1 MSKVKNVTSEAG
13 VLTALDEMSNL
24 ITEYQKENFKF
35 LSGESVASVQ
45 SGQIKPDEQGRF
57 IKSAINWFKDW
68 LEKNKHSTEFENDQ
82 LGMVI
87 IAPAG
92 IKSAMSHK
100 PRPIDVQALPVL
112 PHVIK
117 KARVISITKDD
128 TGKPIENIILAAPI
142 VVDGQ
147 RCYIVI
153 RLRKYYEI
161 KGEAPRYYTQAVAI
175 ETNTATSN
183 QTEHLGDKSLTRFGE
198 SGGRDRLLNVLHDAL
213 NVNIEQ
219 KSKKIKVYGWKAI
232 EMARNLTFEQLEIL
246 TLKTQKEHFIPK
258 EQRTNIYLYDQK
270 GRKKLDVLSWAVHH
284 KLEEFK
290 NNPNENDKPLDHE
303 DLLRIRN
310 EFQVDYEQGA
320 FDGVDGFDSI
330 DEDGQWVLDKIDSM
344 IAVLQ
349 NLHGGENKVLKGRSN
364 NVKTAK
370 GTKVS
375 TLFAVLE
382 ADQVIASHTAT
393 GAENPNYPQ
402 ELQPRD
408 RSRES
413 SQAWVQKTSNTL
425 DPESLGRS
433 GRADTGAPIVGD
445 DLVVES
451 GNGRTMAIQLAYE
464 RGNADEYK
472 EWLIDEAEYFG
483 FSADQI
489 NQFKQPILVRIRTSE
504 VDRIQFTVE
513 ANQDDKLSFS
523 ATERA
528 KTDARRLDENLLSLF
543 TPGEDGDLITASNQK
558 FIQGFLRSLGET
570 EAAQYIGTDGKPT
583 QALVTRMKAAIF
595 SKAYNDDRLLE
606 MMADQT
612 KPDLQNML
620 NALGAAAPKFIEA
633 QAVSRG
639 DVQDVSSSI
648 VDGIE
653 QALDKRVTNAIID
666 AANTILAAKQN
677 DQDIVEFVKQQGLF
691 GDLGE
696 GVPELAVFLSKNS
709 RSAKKMSLL
718 FKAMAEFAEKEAIDG
733 QNMGLFGEPEPVS
746 IKDAINYA
754 VKVIEDNYGDNANL
768 SMFDS
773 ATQEFEA
780 IEKRYFLGHLL
791 HKFGWRKE
799 DSDKNVYIRKNMNGA
814 RKIVFKMNEGQDDF
828 LIEIV
833 ESSGDFVAE
842 IGNCINK
849 KISEIFEFMNGFLL
863 DEQQID
869 SKVITDYDNADGNSS
884 NADSWMNGQIIRW
897 FDEPNINY
905 IHPFELPAD
914 HQIGDRVY
922 FTITD
927 SDENQTNIK
936 LDAFI
941 ADIKFKLNKVWYG
954 LAMRIGNS
962 NFATLIYLPSGTFE
976 TQSNTNNP
984 NLSMFDSTYVDWDG
998 KILFTHLDNEAHS
1011 AATSPLNNLDLPTEE
1026 QKQSGEYQKGH
1037 LSIGDLKIAIEN
1049 PAGSIRSGTDPNGNE
1064 WQIKMKHHYGFIEN
1078 TDGADGDEIDVFVKN
1093 HLAYDPEYAY
1103 IIKQLDSNG
1112 QFDEQK
1118 VIIGAETEEEAKE
1131 IYLSNYEKG
1140 WQGFGGIKKIS
1151 MADLLKKIQ
1160 HTWSE
1165 FDSWARDGSYD
1176 HIPIDQVIIE
1186 NAPKIVESKIDKE
1199 DPIVV
1204 LETHGKYHL
1213 VIGLDRIML
1222 AKQRHER
1229 FIPAIIFDSKDI
1241 SKSIIQNAIKQAG
1254 SKVDPVALAALI
1266 LDELEKSLVNSFD
1279 DISNPVLEVLYQN
1292 L

>member
-504 VDRIQFTVE
+504 IDRIQFTVE

-718 FKAMAEFAEKEAIDG
+718 FKAMAAFAEKQAIDG

-754 VKVIEDNYGDNANL
+754 VNVIEDNYGDNANL

-773 ATQEFEA
+773 
-780 IEKRYFLGHLL
+780 
-791 HKFGWRKE
+791 
-799 DSDKNVYIRKNMNGA
+799 
-814 RKIVFKMNEGQDDF
+814 
-828 LIEIV
+828 
-833 ESSGDFVAE
+833 
-842 IGNCINK
+842 
-849 KISEIFEFMNGFLL
+849 
-863 DEQQID
+863 ID
-869 SKVITDYDNADGNSS
+869 SLTSI
-884 NADSWMNGQIIRW
+884 
-897 FDEPNINY
+897 DE
-905 IHPFELPAD
+905 
-914 HQIGDRVY
+914 
-922 FTITD
+922 
-927 SDENQTNIK
+927 K
-936 LDAFI
+936 
-941 ADIKFKLNKVWYG
+941 
-954 LAMRIGNS
+954 
-962 NFATLIYLPSGTFE
+962 
-976 TQSNTNNP
+976 
-984 NLSMFDSTYVDWDG
+984 
-998 KILFTHLDNEAHS
+998 AHA
-1011 AATSPLNNLDLPTEE
+1011 AATSPHNDLDFPTAE

-1064 WQIKMKHHYGFIEN
+1064 WQITMKHHYGFIKN
-1078 TDGADGDEIDVFVKN
+1078 TTGADGDEIDVFVKN
-1093 HLAYDPEYAY
+1093 HLADEPKCAY
-1103 IIKQLDSNG
+1103 IIKQLDNNG

-1118 VIIGAETEEEAKE
+1118 VIIGADSEEEAKE

-1151 MADLLKKIQ
+1151 IADLLKKIQ

-1229 FIPAIIFDSKDI
+1229 FIPAIIFDGKDI

-1279 DISNPVLEVLYQN
+1279 GISNPVLEVLYQN

>member
-1 MSKVKNVTSEAG
+1 MSKIDNISKDTDVLIAIDTMVTALGDQVISEWDSEKASEMYQEYLSNIDKYDGKLITASKAYFDDYLQGKTVNTKIGLVRISSKSKGKIHDRMRDTKYLAIPYIPEVLMTGDVSDLVSLNKDRTDNVAG
-13 VLTALDEMSNL
+13 YYHFTKTKELDEYNLNIMLKVALDERGNL
-24 ITEYQKENFKF
+24 LYF
-35 LSGESVASVQ
+35 LGAS
-45 SGQIKPDEQGRF
+45 
-57 IKSAINWFKDW
+57 
-68 LEKNKHSTEFENDQ
+68 
-82 LGMVI
+82 
-87 IAPAG
+87 
-92 IKSAMSHK
+92 
-100 PRPIDVQALPVL
+100 
-112 PHVIK
+112 
-117 KARVISITKDD
+117 
-128 TGKPIENIILAAPI
+128 
-142 VVDGQ
+142 
-147 RCYIVI
+147 
-153 RLRKYYEI
+153 
-161 KGEAPRYYTQAVAI
+161 
-175 ETNTATSN
+175 
-183 QTEHLGDKSLTRFGE
+183 
-198 SGGRDRLLNVLHDAL
+198 
-213 NVNIEQ
+213 
-219 KSKKIKVYGWKAI
+219 KIKNGFDEAI
-232 EMARNLTFEQLEIL
+232 KNPLTDYL
-246 TLKTQKEHFIPK
+246 TGSRPHSAEVGFLKT
-258 EQRTNIYLYDQK
+258 N
-270 GRKKLDVLSWAVHH
+270 
-284 KLEEFK
+284 
-290 NNPNENDKPLDHE
+290 
-303 DLLRIRN
+303 LRSISHA
-310 EFQVDYEQGA
+310 QGTIDSKA
-320 FDGVDGFDSI
+320 GFDSI
-330 DEDGQWVLDKIDSM
+330 ESHEDDEINIIVQVLDKYGNVLSEDDAEKLIWGDSPKAATS
-344 IAVLQ
+344 I
-349 NLHGGENKVLKGRSN
+349 LKGRTN

-375 TLFAVLE
+375 TVFAVLE
-382 ADQVIASHTAT
+382 VDKVIASHTAT
-393 GAENPNYPQ
+393 GSENPKYPQ

-504 VDRIQFTVE
+504 IDRVQFTVE

-528 KTDARRLDENLLSLF
+528 KTDAKRLDENLLSLF

-558 FIQGFLRSLGET
+558 FIQGFLKSLGET

-648 VDGIE
+648 VDSIE

-718 FKAMAEFAEKEAIDG
+718 FKAMAAFAEKEALDS

-754 VKVIEDNYGDNANL
+754 VNVIETNYGDNANL

-773 ATQEFEA
+773 
-780 IEKRYFLGHLL
+780 I
-791 HKFGWRKE
+791 FG
-799 DSDKNVYIRKNMNGA
+799 
-814 RKIVFKMNEGQDDF
+814 
-828 LIEIV
+828 
-833 ESSGDFVAE
+833 
-842 IGNCINK
+842 
-849 KISEIFEFMNGFLL
+849 
-863 DEQQID
+863 
-869 SKVITDYDNADGNSS
+869 DNS
-884 NADSWMNGQIIRW
+884 W
-897 FDEPNINY
+897 FDYLFQNNGSK
-905 IHPFELPAD
+905 AKTN
-914 HQIGDRVY
+914 
-922 FTITD
+922 FT
-927 SDENQTNIK
+927 Q
-936 LDAFI
+936 LDQ
-941 ADIKFKLNKVWYG
+941 K
-954 LAMRIGNS
+954 
-962 NFATLIYLPSGTFE
+962 
-976 TQSNTNNP
+976 
-984 NLSMFDSTYVDWDG
+984 
-998 KILFTHLDNEAHS
+998 AHE
-1011 AATSPLNNLDLPTEE
+1011 AATSPLNDLDFPTKE
-1026 QKQSGEYQKGH
+1026 QKQTGEYQKGH
-1037 LSIGDLKIAIEN
+1037 FSIGDLKIAIEN

-1064 WQIKMKHHYGFIEN
+1064 WQITMKHHYGFIEN
-1078 TDGADGDEIDVFVKN
+1078 TTGADGDEIDVFVKN
-1093 HLAYDPEYAY
+1093 HLANDPEYAY

-1165 FDSWARDGSYD
+1165 FDSWAVDGSYE
-1176 HIPIDQVIIE
+1176 HIPLDHVITE
-1186 NAPKIVESKIDKE
+1186 NAPKIHESKISRE

-1204 LETHGKYHL
+1204 IEKLGKYYL
-1213 VIGLDRIML
+1213 IAGLDRIEL
-1222 AKQRHER
+1222 AKKRDEK
-1229 FIPAIIFDSKDI
+1229 FIPAIIFDDKEV
-1241 SKSIIQNAIKQAG
+1241 KASIIQKAIKQAG
-1254 SKVDPVALAALI
+1254 TKVDPVALAALI
-1266 LDELEKSLVNSFD
+1266 VDELEKSLVHSFD
-1279 DISNPVLEVLYQN
+1279 DVPNSFLDILYKA
-1292 L
+1292 

>member
-433 GRADTGAPIVGD
+433 GRADTGAPIIGD

-504 VDRIQFTVE
+504 IDRIQFTVE

-558 FIQGFLRSLGET
+558 FIQGFLKSLGET

-718 FKAMAEFAEKEAIDG
+718 FKAMAAFAEKQAIDG

-799 DSDKNVYIRKNMNGA
+799 DSDKNVYIRKNINGA
-814 RKIVFKMNEGQDDF
+814 RKIVFKMNENQDDF
-828 LIEIV
+828 IIEIM
-833 ESSGDFVAE
+833 ESGGDFVAE

-869 SKVITDYDNADGNSS
+869 SEVISAFDSIFTDNS
-884 NADSWMNGQIIRW
+884 W
-897 FDEPNINY
+897 FDYLFQNNGSK
-905 IHPFELPAD
+905 AKTN
-914 HQIGDRVY
+914 
-922 FTITD
+922 FT
-927 SDENQTNIK
+927 
-936 LDAFI
+936 
-941 ADIKFKLNKVWYG
+941 
-954 LAMRIGNS
+954 
-962 NFATLIYLPSGTFE
+962 TFD
-976 TQSNTNNP
+976 Q
-984 NLSMFDSTYVDWDG
+984 
-998 KILFTHLDNEAHS
+998 KAHE
-1011 AATSPLNNLDLPTEE
+1011 AATSPLNDLDFPNNE
-1026 QKQSGEYQKGH
+1026 QKQTGEYQKGH
-1037 LSIGDLKIAIEN
+1037 FSIGDLKIAIEN

-1064 WQIKMKHHYGFIEN
+1064 WQITMKHHYGFIEN

-1093 HLAYDPEYAY
+1093 HLANDPEYAY

-1165 FDSWARDGSYD
+1165 FDSWAVDGSYE
-1176 HIPIDQVIIE
+1176 HIPLDHVITE
-1186 NAPKIVESKIDKE
+1186 NAPKIHESKISRE

-1204 LETHGKYHL
+1204 IEKLGKYYL
-1213 VIGLDRIML
+1213 IAGLDRIEL
-1222 AKQRHER
+1222 AKKRDEK
-1229 FIPAIIFDSKDI
+1229 FIPAIIFDDKEV
-1241 SKSIIQNAIKQAG
+1241 KTSIIQKAIKQAG

>member
-1 MSKVKNVTSEAG
+1 MKKIDNISKDTD
-13 VLTALDEMSNL
+13 VLAAIDSMVTALGNQVIVEWDGEQASKIYQEYLDNL
-24 ITEYQKENFKF
+24 DQYDGKSIT
-35 LSGESVASVQ
+35 ASKAYFNEHLN
-45 SGQIKPDEQGRF
+45 GKLIKTKIGLIR
-57 IKSAINWFKDW
+57 INSKSRGKIHDRMRDSKY
-68 LEKNKHSTEFENDQ
+68 L
-82 LGMVI
+82 
-87 IAPAG
+87 
-92 IKSAMSHK
+92 
-100 PRPIDVQALPVL
+100 ALPYIPEVL
-112 PHVIK
+112 MTGDVSDLVPLN
-117 KARVISITKDD
+117 KDRD
-128 TGKPIENIILAAPI
+128 DSAVGYYVFNKLKELEN
-142 VVDGQ
+142 
-147 RCYIVI
+147 Y
-153 RLRKYYEI
+153 
-161 KGEAPRYYTQAVAI
+161 
-175 ETNTATSN
+175 
-183 QTEHLGDKSLTRFGE
+183 SL
-198 SGGRDRLLNVLHDAL
+198 
-213 NVNIEQ
+213 NI
-219 KSKKIKVYGWKAI
+219 
-232 EMARNLTFEQLEIL
+232 
-246 TLKTQKEHFIPK
+246 TLKVALDSDGNLLYYLGAAKEK
-258 EQRTNIYLYDQK
+258 ANLRTVSQVI
-270 GRKKLDVLSWAVHH
+270 
-284 KLEEFK
+284 
-290 NNPNENDKPLDHE
+290 NPTGSK
-303 DLLRIRN
+303 
-310 EFQVDYEQGA
+310 A
-320 FDGVDGFDSI
+320 GFDSI
-330 DEDGQWVLDKIDSM
+330 ESYDDDEINLYVQVLDKNGNVLADDDAEKLIWGDSPKAASL
-344 IAVLQ
+344 I
-349 NLHGGENKVLKGRSN
+349 LKGRTN

-375 TLFAVLE
+375 TVFAVLE
-382 ADQVIASHTAT
+382 VDKVIASHTAT
-393 GAENPNYPQ
+393 GSENPNYPQ

-489 NQFKQPILVRIRTSE
+489 NQFKQPILVRIRISE
-504 VDRIQFTVE
+504 IDRVQFTVE

-558 FIQGFLRSLGET
+558 FIQEFLKSLGET
-570 EAAQYIGTDGKPT
+570 EAAQYIGTDGNPT

-773 ATQEFEA
+773 
-780 IEKRYFLGHLL
+780 
-791 HKFGWRKE
+791 
-799 DSDKNVYIRKNMNGA
+799 
-814 RKIVFKMNEGQDDF
+814 
-828 LIEIV
+828 
-833 ESSGDFVAE
+833 
-842 IGNCINK
+842 
-849 KISEIFEFMNGFLL
+849 
-863 DEQQID
+863 ID
-869 SKVITDYDNADGNSS
+869 SLTSI
-884 NADSWMNGQIIRW
+884 
-897 FDEPNINY
+897 DE
-905 IHPFELPAD
+905 
-914 HQIGDRVY
+914 
-922 FTITD
+922 
-927 SDENQTNIK
+927 K
-936 LDAFI
+936 
-941 ADIKFKLNKVWYG
+941 
-954 LAMRIGNS
+954 
-962 NFATLIYLPSGTFE
+962 
-976 TQSNTNNP
+976 
-984 NLSMFDSTYVDWDG
+984 
-998 KILFTHLDNEAHS
+998 AH
-1011 AATSPLNNLDLPTEE
+1011 AAVTSPHNDLDFPTEE

-1037 LSIGDLKIAIEN
+1037 LSIGYLKIAIEN

-1064 WQIKMKHHYGFIEN
+1064 WQITMKHHYGFIEN
-1078 TDGADGDEIDVFVKN
+1078 TNGADGDEIDVFVKN
-1093 HLAYDPEYAY
+1093 HLANEPEYAY
-1103 IIKQLDSNG
+1103 IIKQLDNKG
-1112 QFDEQK
+1112 KFDEQK
-1118 VIIGAETEEEAKE
+1118 VIVGAESEEEAKE
-1131 IYLSNYEKG
+1131 IYHSNYEKG

-1176 HIPIDQVIIE
+1176 HIPVNDVIIE
-1186 NAPKIVESKIDKE
+1186 NAPKVYESKIDRE

-1213 VIGLDRIML
+1213 IIGLDRIKL
-1222 AKQRHER
+1222 ANQRHER
-1229 FIPAIIFDSKDI
+1229 FIPAIIFDGKVV
-1241 SKSIIQNAIKQAG
+1241 SKSIIQNAIRQAG

-1279 DISNPVLEVLYQN
+1279 DISNPILDILYKT
-1292 L
+1292 

>member
-147 RCYIVI
+147 RCHIVI

-464 RGNADEYK
+464 RGNADEYQ

-504 VDRIQFTVE
+504 IDRIQFTVE

-773 ATQEFEA
+773 
-780 IEKRYFLGHLL
+780 
-791 HKFGWRKE
+791 
-799 DSDKNVYIRKNMNGA
+799 
-814 RKIVFKMNEGQDDF
+814 
-828 LIEIV
+828 
-833 ESSGDFVAE
+833 
-842 IGNCINK
+842 
-849 KISEIFEFMNGFLL
+849 
-863 DEQQID
+863 ID
-869 SKVITDYDNADGNSS
+869 SLTS
-884 NADSWMNGQIIRW
+884 
-897 FDEPNINY
+897 IN
-905 IHPFELPAD
+905 E
-914 HQIGDRVY
+914 
-922 FTITD
+922 
-927 SDENQTNIK
+927 K
-936 LDAFI
+936 
-941 ADIKFKLNKVWYG
+941 
-954 LAMRIGNS
+954 
-962 NFATLIYLPSGTFE
+962 
-976 TQSNTNNP
+976 
-984 NLSMFDSTYVDWDG
+984 
-998 KILFTHLDNEAHS
+998 AHA
-1011 AATSPLNNLDLPTEE
+1011 AATSPHNDLDFPTAE

-1064 WQIKMKHHYGFIEN
+1064 WQITMKHHYGFIEN
-1078 TDGADGDEIDVFVKN
+1078 TTGADGDEIDVFVKN
-1093 HLAYDPEYAY
+1093 HLFDEPECAY
-1103 IIKQLDSNG
+1103 IIKQVDING

-1131 IYLSNYEKG
+1131 IYLSNYEKS

-1186 NAPKIVESKIDKE
+1186 NAPKLVESKIDKE

-1229 FIPAIIFDSKDI
+1229 FIPAIIFDGKDI

-1279 DISNPVLEVLYQN
+1279 GISNPVLEVLYQN

>member
-1 MSKVKNVTSEAG
+1 MGYFFVREMSKVKNVTNGSEAINAIDI
-13 VLTALDEMSNL
+13 LADSL
-24 ITEYQKENFKF
+24 QKYRQDNFDF
-35 LSGESVASVQ
+35 LSGEPIA
-45 SGQIKPDEQGRF
+45 E
-57 IKSAINWFKDW
+57 IKSGLILPDAEGKIIKNAMQWLRDWFV
-68 LEKNKHSTEFENDQ
+68 ENNHGQEFLNEQ
-82 LGMVI
+82 LGTVI
-87 IAPAG
+87 IAPSG

-100 PRPIDVQALPVL
+100 PKQIDIQGLPALPL
-112 PHVIK
+112 IID
-117 KARVISITKDD
+117 KARVLSRSMDD
-128 TGKPIENIILAAPI
+128 DGKPLENIIVAAPI
-142 VVDGQ
+142 KIDNQKCYMVV
-147 RCYIVI
+147 
-153 RLRKYYEI
+153 RLRRHTEDKND
-161 KGEAPRYYTQAVAI
+161 KPRFYTQAIMIAEDKKKGNIPSDQVAGQ
-175 ETNTATSN
+175 NN
-183 QTEHLGDKSLTRFGE
+183 LLTQN
-198 SGGRDRLLNVLHDAL
+198 GGRSRLINVLQDAL
-213 NVNIEQ
+213 HVNPVVEPI
-219 KSKKIKVYGWKAI
+219 KIKVYGWKAVD
-232 EMARNLTFEQLEIL
+232 MAKNLTYEQLEIL
-246 TLKTQKEHFIPK
+246 TLKTQKEHLIP
-258 EQRTNIYLYDQK
+258 ENQRVDINIYDKK
-270 GRKKLDVLSWAVHH
+270 GRKKLDVLSWAVHY
-284 KLEEFK
+284 KLKEPKTSQSES
-290 NNPNENDKPLDHE
+290 DKPLDHE
-303 DLLRIRN
+303 DILRIR
-310 EFQVDYEQGA
+310 EKFQKDYEQGA
-320 FDGVDGFDSI
+320 FDNVDGFDSI
-330 DEDGQWVLDKIDSM
+330 ELDNQDLLGTIDKL
-344 IAVLQ
+344 IEAVENYQLENSKLLTNKPISSNPSEQ
-349 NLHGGENKVLKGRSN
+349 IKNKMATTLLTSPIFDKSKGRIETGGRDHLLNIPYDPLTINHAFRGRSN

-375 TLFAVLE
+375 TVFAVLE

-393 GAENPNYPQ
+393 GAENPSYPQ

-433 GRADTGAPIVGD
+433 GRADTGAPIIGD

-489 NQFKQPILVRIRTSE
+489 NQFKQPILVRIRNSE
-504 VDRIQFTVE
+504 VDRVQFTVE

-620 NALGAAAPKFIEA
+620 NALGVAAPKFIEA

-754 VKVIEDNYGDNANL
+754 VKVIETNYGDNANL

-773 ATQEFEA
+773 
-780 IEKRYFLGHLL
+780 
-791 HKFGWRKE
+791 
-799 DSDKNVYIRKNMNGA
+799 
-814 RKIVFKMNEGQDDF
+814 
-828 LIEIV
+828 
-833 ESSGDFVAE
+833 
-842 IGNCINK
+842 
-849 KISEIFEFMNGFLL
+849 
-863 DEQQID
+863 ID
-869 SKVITDYDNADGNSS
+869 SLTSI
-884 NADSWMNGQIIRW
+884 
-897 FDEPNINY
+897 DE
-905 IHPFELPAD
+905 
-914 HQIGDRVY
+914 
-922 FTITD
+922 
-927 SDENQTNIK
+927 K
-936 LDAFI
+936 
-941 ADIKFKLNKVWYG
+941 
-954 LAMRIGNS
+954 
-962 NFATLIYLPSGTFE
+962 
-976 TQSNTNNP
+976 
-984 NLSMFDSTYVDWDG
+984 
-998 KILFTHLDNEAHS
+998 AHA
-1011 AATSPLNNLDLPTEE
+1011 AATSPHNDLDFPTAE
-1026 QKQSGEYQKGH
+1026 QKQTGEYQKGH

-1064 WQIKMKHHYGFIEN
+1064 WQITMKHHYGFIEN
-1078 TDGADGDEIDVFVKN
+1078 TTGADGDEIDVFVKN
-1093 HLAYDPEYAY
+1093 HLAVEPKCAY
-1103 IIKQLDSNG
+1103 IIKQLDING

-1118 VIIGAETEEEAKE
+1118 VIIGAESEEEAKE

-1140 WQGFGGIKKIS
+1140 WQGLGGIKKIS

-1165 FDSWARDGSYD
+1165 FDSWARDGTYD

-1222 AKQRHER
+1222 AKERHER

-1279 DISNPVLEVLYQN
+1279 DISNPILDILYVT
-1292 L
+1292 